1 MGAARMT
8 VVLPCLL
15 SAWPK
20 LLRRAAAHSPPPAV
34 QWMPDLS
41 YGDVYK
47 DRNEADIRIII
58 VHLPRFRRRSS
69 MGQ

>member
-1 MGAARMT
+1 MWCCSDDGRT
-8 VVLPCLL
+8 PLSSVCL
-15 SAWPK
+15 SQTIEACCCSQPTPSC
-20 LLRRAAAHSPPPAV
+20 AMDAG
-34 QWMPDLS
+34 LS

-47 DRNEADIRIII
+47 DRNEADICIII